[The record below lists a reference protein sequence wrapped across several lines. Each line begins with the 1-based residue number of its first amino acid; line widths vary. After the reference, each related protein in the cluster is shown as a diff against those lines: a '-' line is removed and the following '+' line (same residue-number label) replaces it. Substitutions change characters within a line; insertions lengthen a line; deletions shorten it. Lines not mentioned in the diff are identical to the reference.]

1 MEDSFR
7 LVMDVGGSFIKYG
20 VCNPEGDL
28 IESSVG
34 QEASL
39 AQSSA
44 RDIGAAFAR
53 VIRKARDWGPLRS
66 ACVSTPGP
74 FDFEKGVSLMRHKF
88 AALYGQSL
96 KALFDAEGLCVSFLH
111 DATAYILGEY
121 HEGAL
126 RGSQAPCCVMLGTGL
141 GFACMRAGRA
151 LVDEGQT
158 PILRLWR
165 SPYQGGIAEDYVSAR
180 AIQARYGA
188 DASVAQI
195 ARWAREGDEKARL
208 AFEATGRHLAA
219 VLAPVVQALG
229 CDRLALGGQIAKSAD
244 LLALS
249 LPVPWQPARHLDDA
263 ALRGAAWFAR
273 LGRAA
278 CVDWT
283 CPPLIRE

>member
-20 VCNPEGDL
+20 VCAPEGDL

-34 QEASL
+34 QEPSP
-39 AQSSA
+39 AQGNA
-44 RDIGAAFAR
+44 QDIGAAFVR
-53 VIRKARDWGPLRS
+53 VIRRARAWGPVRS

-74 FDFEKGVSLMRHKF
+74 FDFDKGVSLMRHKF

-96 KALFDAEGLCVSFLH
+96 RTPFEAEGLLVTFLH

-121 HEGAL
+121 HEGTL
-126 RGSQAPCCVMLGTGL
+126 RGAQTPCCVMLGTGL

-158 PILRLWR
+158 PVLRLWC
-165 SPYQGGIAEDYVSAR
+165 SPYLDGIAEDYVSAR
-180 AIQARYGA
+180 AIQTRYGVN
-188 DASVAQI
+188 ASVAQI
-195 ARWAREGDEKARL
+195 ALWAQEGDEKARL
-208 AFEATGRHLAA
+208 AFEETGRHLAA

-244 LLALS
+244 LFDLS
-249 LPVPWQPARHLDDA
+249 LPVPWQPALHLDDA

-273 LGRAA
+273 LGRTA